1 MDAANETVQK
11 ESSNETRNSEP
22 TAKST
27 GVPNTATSS
36 NPNTNQNPI
45 QNTVKNNP
53 TTPTREAN
61 RKKKTFKIIVI
72 GDTGVGKTCLTY
84 RFCSGKFPSTPTDA
98 TIGVDFREKLITLD
112 NNEQVRLQLWDTAG
126 QERFRRSMVAH
137 YYRNVAAVVLVYDV
151 TRQSTFDALAH
162 WIEECTNHNLHPDN
176 VPMLIVGNKCDGNN
190 EDVIVVSTNIAQIFA
205 DSYNMPLFETSAKSD
220 EKCDHV
226 EAIFLT
232 LAHKVNANKLL
243 FKNREEQESNS
254 SGNTVQVNATSTI
267 EEESGYCCF

>member
-1 MDAANETVQK
+1 MDSTTPEVQNETPIEAK
-11 ESSNETRNSEP
+11 TPDLNPES
-22 TAKST
+22 
-27 GVPNTATSS
+27 
-36 NPNTNQNPI
+36 NQNPAPT
-45 QNTVKNNP
+45 TVTNPKPIIPTTVASNP
-53 TTPTREAN
+53 TPKDPN

-151 TRQSTFDALAH
+151 TRQSTFEALSH

-176 VPMLIVGNKCDGNN
+176 VPMLIVGNKLDGNN
-190 EDVIVVSTNIAQIFA
+190 EDVIGVPTNIAQRFA
-205 DSYNMPLFETSAKSD
+205 DSYNMPLFETSAKND
-220 EKCDHV
+220 DKCDHV

-232 LAHKVNANKLL
+232 LAHKINANKLL
-243 FKNREEQESNS
+243 FKTREEQENTS
-254 SGNTVQVNATSTI
+254 TVQVTSTASV

>member
-1 MDAANETVQK
+1 MDPTTETVQK
-11 ESSNETRNSEP
+11 ESPIEAGNPDSNP
-22 TAKST
+22 
-27 GVPNTATSS
+27 GVSNASMTNPNPIPNPNS
-36 NPNTNQNPI
+36 NPNPIPSTVRNNPPA
-45 QNTVKNNP
+45 P
-53 TTPTREAN
+53 TTPSREAN

-151 TRQSTFDALAH
+151 TRQSTFDALSH

-190 EDVIVVSTNIAQIFA
+190 EDVIVVSTNIAQ
-205 DSYNMPLFETSAKSD
+205 
-220 EKCDHV
+220 
-226 EAIFLT
+226 
-232 LAHKVNANKLL
+232 
-243 FKNREEQESNS
+243 R
-254 SGNTVQVNATSTI
+254 
-267 EEESGYCCF
+267 

>member
-11 ESSNETRNSEP
+11 ESSNETRNSDP
-22 TAKST
+22 TAIST
-27 GVPNTATSS
+27 GVPNTTTNP
-36 NPNTNQNPI
+36 NPNTNPNPI

-53 TTPTREAN
+53 TTPSREAN

-190 EDVIVVSTNIAQIFA
+190 EDVIVVSTNIAQRFA